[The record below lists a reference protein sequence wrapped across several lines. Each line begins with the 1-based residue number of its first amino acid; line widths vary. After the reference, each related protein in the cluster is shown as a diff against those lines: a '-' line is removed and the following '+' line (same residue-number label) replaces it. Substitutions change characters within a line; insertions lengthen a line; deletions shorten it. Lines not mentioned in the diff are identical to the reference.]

1 MDGRLGPARIAVVE
15 DNEPDVIL
23 IREALRTAAID
34 FEITRFKDGAV
45 ALVGFQRMGNKQS
58 ELDLIFLDLN
68 IPRLPGLE
76 LLTMIRNNPASAHV
90 PVVILTSSQSPEDRT
105 QALKLGATRY
115 VSKPLQPTEFL
126 SIVGA
131 VAKELLSGTR

>member
-1 MDGRLGPARIAVVE
+1 MDGKLGPARIAVVE

-23 IREALRTAAID
+23 IREALITAAID

-45 ALVGFQRMGNKQS
+45 ALAGFQRMGNQQL

-76 LLTMIRNNPASAHV
+76 LLTIIRNNPASAHV

-115 VSKPLQPTEFL
+115 VSKPLQLMEFL
-126 SIVGA
+126 SVIGA
-131 VAKELLSGTR
+131 VAKELLSRTH